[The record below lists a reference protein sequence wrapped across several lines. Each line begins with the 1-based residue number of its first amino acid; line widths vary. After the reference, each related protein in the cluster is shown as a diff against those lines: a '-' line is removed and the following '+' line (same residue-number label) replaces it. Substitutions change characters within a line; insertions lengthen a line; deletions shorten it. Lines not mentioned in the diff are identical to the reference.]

1 MKIYLQ
7 LCQSSIFYVSSRQW
21 FIWSK
26 KLSKRTHLKK
36 HLNFLRC
43 NNSEWCLRK
52 TRGIFC
58 YRSQPYKMF
67 PVLSSHPFYFSHIC
81 KKTRIFSIMEKRGRN
96 IFYKFIV
103 RTYQHEFIVT
113 ILDVQIDMN
122 DAQCYFRSM
131 AVCHHHVTFFDLI
144 IFLLSVYRKCRI
156 WRLPK
161 LQVKIHILHWIM
173 EDGNLMF

>member
-1 MKIYLQ
+1 ML
-7 LCQSSIFYVSSRQW
+7 
-21 FIWSK
+21 
-26 KLSKRTHLKK
+26 KRNKRY
-36 HLNFLRC
+36 FL
-43 NNSEWCLRK
+43 LL
-52 TRGIFC
+52 
-58 YRSQPYKMF
+58 Y
-67 PVLSSHPFYFSHIC
+67 SHIRCFLFSPLFPFTLVISC

-156 WRLPK
+156 WCLPK